1 MTPSQPDHPFL
12 RLARIYLLPGAV
24 LQSVIVGGGYGTGR
38 EVVEY
43 FSHFG
48 SVGGV
53 LAILTASLSIAIV
66 FALSLEISRVFQVFD
81 YRNFFKILLG
91 RFWFLYE
98 ILAGMLFMLVIAVIA
113 SAAGQILETEVGIPA
128 FMGIVVML
136 FAVVFL
142 TFYGRDLIVM
152 VLAYWSI
159 FLYAIFTIYLIS
171 VFIFFGD
178 AFSGF
183 SSEEAIKP
191 GWLVS
196 GLQYSFYNVTAIPI
210 ILYAAR
216 GIKTRQEAILA
227 GVIGSAIAI
236 VPALMLHVSFV
247 TQFPS
252 ILDANLPIYDVFVKL
267 DLGWLKFLYLI
278 VLFGTFIE
286 TGAGNIQGF
295 VERLDNWWIERT
307 GNGLSRGLH
316 AVIAGVVVSLAGT
329 LAQVGIV
336 SLIADGYGTLAWG
349 FMVVYII
356 PLLTVGVW
364 RIVKSS

>member
-1 MTPSQPDHPFL
+1 MTASSSVHPML

-24 LQSVIVGGGYGTGR
+24 LQSVIVAGGYGTGR

-43 FSHFG
+43 FTNFG
-48 SVGGV
+48 TIGGV
-53 LAILTASLSIAIV
+53 LAILTAAVSIAVI

-91 RFWFLYE
+91 KFWFVYE
-98 ILAGMLFMLVIAVIA
+98 ILGAMLFMLVIAVIA
-113 SAAGQILETEVGIPA
+113 SAAGQILETEIGLPP

-136 FAVVFL
+136 CSVVFL
-142 TFYGRDLIVM
+142 TFYGRNLIVL

-178 AFSGF
+178 AFSAF
-183 SSEEAIKP
+183 STGETVKP
-191 GWLVS
+191 GWFVS
-196 GLQYSFYNVTAIPI
+196 GMQYSFYNVTAIPI

-216 GIKTRQEAILA
+216 AIETRSEAILA
-227 GVIGSAIAI
+227 GIIGAGIAI

-247 TQFPS
+247 TQYPS
-252 ILDANLPIYDVFVKL
+252 ILATDLPIYDVFIKL
-267 DLGWLKFLYLI
+267 DMGWLKFLYLV

-295 VERLDNWWIERT
+295 VERLDGWWIERT
-307 GNGLSRGLH
+307 GNALDRGTH
-316 AVIAGVVVSLAGT
+316 AIIAGVLVSLAGL

-356 PLLTVGVW
+356 PLLTIGVW
-364 RIVKSS
+364 RLVKSA